1 MTLSLLKTVMKRGPR
16 VPKLIGYGNGVS
28 IGRIRYQLD
37 REALTVDYTILPDD
51 EDHNPDTSPGPL
63 HALRENRRL
72 TRTLEC
78 VLPSLSGW
86 DVRLTMKGSD
96 EEVEKL
102 PWSAHAHASRGDLSN
117 RSPAAN
123 AALPLSNQ
131 ILFRITHSSLTS
143 ANAVLKVKL
152 VIEVAG
158 GTRGLRVNGLA
169 KPIRSVEERD
179 PSSLSLTIP
188 QRILQDVASV
198 QGLSFGTLDSAVSES
213 TAGSSSSSLRSV
225 DAAVGRPLTMERS
238 AAVEKTILSKVRRN
252 YIYFSSLLQ
261 EPEAKWRRSMSFSPL
276 WLRVTFFL
284 MYHNISNGGTRGV
297 NYAT

>member
-1 MTLSLLKTVMKRGPR
+1 MTLSLLKTVTKRGPR

-51 EDHNPDTSPGPL
+51 EDHNIPDTGPGL
-63 HALRENRRL
+63 LALRENRRL

-86 DVRLTMKGSD
+86 DVQVTMKGSD

-102 PWSAHAHASRGDLSN
+102 PWSTHALRNGDSSN
-117 RSPAAN
+117 PPN
-123 AALPLSNQ
+123 TVNALPHSNQ
-131 ILFRITHSSLTS
+131 ILFRVTHTSLTS

-152 VIEVAG
+152 VIEFAG

-169 KPIRSVEERD
+169 KSIHSVEERD
-179 PSSLSLTIP
+179 PSSLVMP

-198 QGLSFGTLDSAVSES
+198 QGLSFGTFDSAVSES
-213 TAGSSSSSLRSV
+213 TAGSSSSSRGSV
-225 DAAVGRPLTMERS
+225 DAVSGRPLTMERS
-238 AAVEKTILSKVRRN
+238 AGAEKTILSKVRRN

-261 EPEAKWRRSMSFSPL
+261 EPEAKWRRSMSISHP
-276 WLRVTFFL
+276 WVYIFFL
-284 MYHNISNGGTRGV
+284 ISHNTSNGGSRGFY
-297 NYAT
+297 YAT

>member
-1 MTLSLLKTVMKRGPR
+1 MTLSLLKTVMKRGSR

-51 EDHNPDTSPGPL
+51 EDHSPDSGPGL
-63 HALRENRRL
+63 LLALRENRRL

-86 DVRLTMKGSD
+86 DVRLTLKGSD

-102 PWSAHAHASRGDLSN
+102 PWSAHALRNGDS
-117 RSPAAN
+117 SDPTPAAN
-123 AALPLSNQ
+123 ALPLSNQ
-131 ILFRITHSSLTS
+131 TLLRITHASLTS

-169 KPIRSVEERD
+169 KPIHSVEDRD
-179 PSSLSLTIP
+179 PFALDIP

-198 QGLSFGTLDSAVSES
+198 QGLSFGTFDSPISES
-213 TAGSSSSSLRSV
+213 TVGSSSSSLASV
-225 DAAVGRPLTMERS
+225 DAVVGRPLTMDRS
-238 AAVEKTILSKVRRN
+238 AAAEKTILSKVRRN

-261 EPEAKWRRSMSFSPL
+261 EPEAKWRRSMSFPPPPPL
-276 WLRVTFFL
+276 R
-284 MYHNISNGGTRGV
+284 
-297 NYAT
+297 

>member
-37 REALTVDYTILPDD
+37 REALTVDYTIFPDD
-51 EDHNPDTSPGPL
+51 EDHSPDTGAGL
-63 HALRENRRL
+63 LLDLREKRRL

-86 DVRLTMKGSD
+86 DVQVTMKGSD

-102 PWSAHAHASRGDLSN
+102 PWSTHAFRNRDLTN
-117 RSPAAN
+117 PTPTVN
-123 AALPLSNQ
+123 ALPQSNQ
-131 ILFRITHSSLTS
+131 ILFRITHTSLTS

-152 VIEVAG
+152 VIEFAG
-158 GTRGLRVNGLA
+158 STRGLRVNGLA

-179 PSSLSLTIP
+179 PSSLVIP

-213 TAGSSSSSLRSV
+213 TAGSSSSSMASV
-225 DAAVGRPLTMERS
+225 DAVAGRPLTMERS
-238 AAVEKTILSKVRRN
+238 AAAEKTILSKVRRN

-261 EPEAKWRRSMSFSPL
+261 EPEAKWRRSMYP
-276 WLRVTFFL
+276 FFL
-284 MYHNISNGGTRGV
+284 SLG
-297 NYAT
+297 